1 MSPKM
6 GRPTTDPKTH
16 EMRMRMSDKDVQTL
30 ESCCEKSGMTKA
42 DVIRQGIRLFLE
54 SLK

>member
-1 MSPKM
+1 
-6 GRPTTDPKTH
+6 
-16 EMRMRMSDKDVQTL
+16 MRIRMSDKDVQAL